1 MKEVGGLRNGGGAA
15 LDCCCCCYCFFP
27 FFFFAVVMRLKT
39 CGFYSRRRVCARVY
53 IVLFCATGG
62 GALA

>member
-1 MKEVGGLRNGGGAA
+1 MKEVGGLRNGGGLA
-15 LDCCCCCYCFFP
+15 LDCCCCYGFFLSFFP
-27 FFFFAVVMRLKT
+27 VVMLLKT
-39 CGFYSRRRVCARVY
+39 CGFYSTRRVCGRVY